1 MKMIVQYLF
10 LIILSLTMRE
20 ISVAQ
25 TYIGKHKNEVKQLM
39 KENRKN
45 FSLDGSSRNTVYNLL
60 KFVSQDNTQTFLFV
74 FDKNDTCEYYKL
86 IYDYSFLN
94 EIQKELDEKY
104 IGSEEGLWYFND
116 ENKKFEVTLKRDEW
130 YFSVLTKEFK

>member
-1 MKMIVQYLF
+1 MRTSVQHLF
-10 LIILSLTMRE
+10 LLILFFTVTE

-25 TYIGKHKNEVKQLM
+25 TYIGKHKNEVIQLM
-39 KENRKN
+39 KDNRKA
-45 FSLDGSSRNTVYNLL
+45 FSLDEPSRNTVYNLL
-60 KFVSQDNTQTFLFV
+60 KFVDLNNTQTFLFV
-74 FDKNDTCEYYKL
+74 FNENDTCEYYKL

-104 IGSEEGLWYFND
+104 TRSEEGLWYFND
-116 ENKKFEVTLKRDEW
+116 ENKKFEVTLKKDEW

>member
-1 MKMIVQYLF
+1 MRTIVQYLF
-10 LIILSLTMRE
+10 LIILSFTVTE

-39 KENRKN
+39 KDHRKN
-45 FSLDGSSRNTVYNLL
+45 FSLDESSINTVYNLL
-60 KFVSQDNTQTFLFV
+60 KFVDYNDTQTFLFV
-74 FDKNDTCEYYKL
+74 FNENDTCEYYKL
-86 IYDYSFLN
+86 ICDYSFLP

-104 IGSEEGLWYFND
+104 TLSEEGLWYFND
-116 ENKKFEVTLKRDEW
+116 ENKKFEVILKKDEW

>member
-1 MKMIVQYLF
+1 MRTIVQYLF
-10 LIILSLTMRE
+10 LLIFFFTMTE

-39 KENRKN
+39 KDNRKN
-45 FSLDGSSRNTVYNLL
+45 FSLDESSINTAYNLL
-60 KFVSQDNTQTFLFV
+60 KFVDHNDTQTFLFV
-74 FDKNDTCEYYKL
+74 FNENDTCKYYKL

-94 EIQKELDEKY
+94 EIQKELDKKY
-104 IGSEEGLWYFND
+104 TRSEEDLWYFND
-116 ENKKFEVTLKRDEW
+116 ENKKFEVTLKKDDW

>member
-1 MKMIVQYLF
+1 MKMIAQYLF
-10 LIILSLTMRE
+10 LIIFSFMVTE

-39 KENRKN
+39 KDNRKDI
-45 FSLDGSSRNTVYNLL
+45 SLDESSKNTVYNLL
-60 KFVSQDNTQTFLFV
+60 KFVDYNDTQTYLFV
-74 FDKNDTCEYYKL
+74 FNKNDTCEYYKL
-86 IYDYSFLN
+86 IYDYSFLH

-104 IGSEEGLWYFND
+104 TRSEEGLWYFSD
-116 ENKKFEVTLKRDEW
+116 ENKKFEVTLKKDDW

>member
-1 MKMIVQYLF
+1 MRTVAQYMFLF
-10 LIILSLTMRE
+10 VLSFTVTE

-25 TYIGKHKNEVKQLM
+25 TYIGKHKDEVKQLM
-39 KENRKN
+39 KDYRKD
-45 FSLDGSSRNTVYNLL
+45 FSLDESSRNTVYNLL
-60 KFVSQDNTQTFLFV
+60 KFVDHNDTQTLLFV
-74 FDKNDTCEYYKL
+74 FNENDTCEYYKL

-104 IGSEEGLWYFND
+104 KRSEEGLWYFCG
-116 ENKKFEVTLKRDEW
+116 ENRKFKVTLMKDDW